1 MRQPQQQHAIER
13 QQQYWVPVCEGD
25 SEGSGQECPRS
36 GDGQSTRVQGLPWRP
51 ARKPTGG
58 SLFSARRAR
67 GTNTNGGPGLVA
79 AASAAGNVPAL
90 SSVMGADG
98 HEIEAREPN
107 QDPRKPQRG
116 GMVARGGR
124 HAAPTELEEIRGG
137 TVAINMPLPMNPT
150 GTWSVTPC
158 IPMGSLA
165 QVTDP
170 QPVRFSYGAWPWQTR
185 VGTGARTASTRRVQ
199 GIPSNETE

>member
-67 GTNTNGGPGLVA
+67 GTNTNGGPGLVV

-98 HEIEAREPN
+98 HEIEVVLLAKPVRKRYVWPLSGAPTFLSAGSCGDASGGAPTFLSAGLCGDAWAIREPADKN
-107 QDPRKPQRG
+107 VGAPVISDASG
-116 GMVARGGR
+116 GATFLS
-124 HAAPTELEEIRGG
+124 A
-137 TVAINMPLPMNPT
+137 
-150 GTWSVTPC
+150 S
-158 IPMGSLA
+158 SLA
-165 QVTDP
+165 AHAHPKRRQEC
-170 QPVRFSYGAWPWQTR
+170 QRSF
-185 VGTGARTASTRRVQ
+185 VGL
-199 GIPSNETE
+199 